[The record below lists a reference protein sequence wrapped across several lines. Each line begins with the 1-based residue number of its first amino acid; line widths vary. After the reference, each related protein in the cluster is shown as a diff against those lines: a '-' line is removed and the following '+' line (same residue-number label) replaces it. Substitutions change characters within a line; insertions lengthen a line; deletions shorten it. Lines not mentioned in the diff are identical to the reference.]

1 MKNSIQLLSNDF
13 IYSLRKQNSTSYSE
27 FISDIREDLSQGF
40 DTPVV
45 SIGFMEKLSE
55 FTKDDSLKEYN
66 SYTHYWSQLI
76 EKIVYLIQLHEE
88 IELKATGELIEELTQ
103 FWEDSEYSSSFE
115 ELSQEGA
122 SLIDASDSLKTLL
135 ENQILSFFHLHLASK
150 NFSIEDVLLYSSLA
164 ELGDHE
170 TRICLGLRNKFISLG
185 ETSDIYPLVGIKG
198 LDPQNNSI
206 ELEINTDDY
215 EAPLE
220 EMSFKKL
227 LESIQIFSL
236 SNNFYQTI
244 QDSLKNI
251 KNKNNQIYNV
261 CINFLNAIIE
271 SDNSIVSFNLPGH
284 CLLDTKLSGS
294 ELDLKLVEL
303 SAESYFHS
311 ISFNNE
317 IFKTDDEEQQIK
329 LKDLFVLNLKNI
341 YLDNETAVDIRSKV
355 KEKHL
360 TAYGKKLSLALY

>member
-1 MKNSIQLLSNDF
+1 MKNSKTLLSNEY
-13 IYSLRKQNSTSYSE
+13 ISSLRKQNSTSYFE

-45 SIGFMEKLSE
+45 SIGFMEKLTE
-55 FTKDDSLKEYN
+55 FMKDDALKEYN

-88 IELKATGELIEELTQ
+88 IEFKATGELIEELTQ
-103 FWEDSEYSSSFE
+103 FWEDSEYSASFE

-135 ENQILSFFHLHLASK
+135 ENQILSFFHLHLASNVYK
-150 NFSIEDVLLYSSLA
+150 VEDVLLYSSLA

-170 TRICLGLRNKFISLG
+170 TRICLGLRNKFVSLG

-198 LDPQNNSI
+198 IDPQDNSI

-220 EMSFKKL
+220 DMEFKK
-227 LESIQIFSL
+227 ECEGIQIFSL
-236 SNNFYQTI
+236 NENFYPEVEKALI
-244 QDSLKNI
+244 NI
-251 KNKNNQIYNV
+251 KSKSIETHLICV
-261 CINFLNAIIE
+261 NFLSALVE
-271 SDNSIVSFNLPGH
+271 SDSSVVSFNLPGH
-284 CLLDTKLSGS
+284 CLVDRQLRGDKLMI
-294 ELDLKLVEL
+294 KIVEL
-303 SAESYFHS
+303 AAESYFHS
-311 ISFNNE
+311 ITYNNE

-329 LKDLFVLNLKNI
+329 LKDLFVSNLRNI
-341 YLDNETAVDIRSKV
+341 YLGVELELDIRSKV

-360 TAYGKKLSLALY
+360 TAYGKKLTSALY